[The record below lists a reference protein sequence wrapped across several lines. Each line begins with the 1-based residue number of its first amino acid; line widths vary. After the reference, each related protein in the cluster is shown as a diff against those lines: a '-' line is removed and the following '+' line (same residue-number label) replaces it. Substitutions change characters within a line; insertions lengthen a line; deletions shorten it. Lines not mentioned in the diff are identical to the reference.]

1 MTDKLAINRWAEEDR
16 PREKMMSKGAQAL
29 SNAELLAILIGS
41 GSGDDSAVSL
51 MQKVLAAYGNS
62 LDRVGRLSME
72 ELCHF
77 KGIGPAKA
85 VTIQAALELGK
96 RFMLEEKS
104 QRHRFSGSDD
114 VQEFFR
120 IKMRDLCHEE
130 CHLLLLDIKN
140 QYMGHHLLSRGGIT
154 ESTVDIRL
162 LLRHALVAGAP
173 NVILAHNHPSGNPQ
187 PSRQDD
193 ELTKRLNQACHAV
206 QLRLLDH
213 IIIGDN
219 TYYSYADEGKL

>member
-1 MTDKLAINRWAEEDR
+1 MKIKDWSNDER
-16 PREKMMSKGAQAL
+16 PRERFMNQGAEAVR
-29 SNAELLAILIGS
+29 SAELLAILIGS
-41 GSGDDSAVSL
+41 GTAEVTSVDLMRNILADHGDSL
-51 MQKVLAAYGNS
+51 RTLGTLTNQELQKYN
-62 LDRVGRLSME
+62 
-72 ELCHF
+72 
-77 KGIGPAKA
+77 GIGPAKA

>member
-1 MTDKLAINRWAEEDR
+1 MNQGAEAV
-16 PREKMMSKGAQAL
+16 S
-29 SNAELLAILIGS
+29 SAELLAILIGS
-41 GSGDDSAVSL
+41 GTAEVTSVDLMRNILADHGDSL
-51 MQKVLAAYGNS
+51 RTLGTLTNQELQKYN
-62 LDRVGRLSME
+62 
-72 ELCHF
+72 
-77 KGIGPAKA
+77 GIGPAKA

-173 NVILAHNHPSGNPQ
+173 NVILAHNHPSGNPH

>member
-1 MTDKLAINRWAEEDR
+1 
-16 PREKMMSKGAQAL
+16 
-29 SNAELLAILIGS
+29 
-41 GSGDDSAVSL
+41 
-51 MQKVLAAYGNS
+51 
-62 LDRVGRLSME
+62 
-72 ELCHF
+72 
-77 KGIGPAKA
+77 
-85 VTIQAALELGK
+85 
-96 RFMLEEKS
+96 
-104 QRHRFSGSDD
+104 
-114 VQEFFR
+114 
-120 IKMRDLCHEE
+120 
-130 CHLLLLDIKN
+130 
-140 QYMGHHLLSRGGIT
+140 MGHHLLSRGGIT

>member
-1 MTDKLAINRWAEEDR
+1 MKIKDWSNDER
-16 PREKMMSKGAQAL
+16 PRERFMNQGAEAV
-29 SNAELLAILIGS
+29 SSAELLAILIGS
-41 GSGDDSAVSL
+41 GTAEVTSVDLMRNILADHGDSL
-51 MQKVLAAYGNS
+51 RTLGTLTNQELQKY
-62 LDRVGRLSME
+62 
-72 ELCHF
+72 H
-77 KGIGPAKA
+77 GIGPAKA
-85 VTIQAALELGK
+85 VIIQAALELGK

-130 CHLLLLDIKN
+130 CHLLLLDVKN